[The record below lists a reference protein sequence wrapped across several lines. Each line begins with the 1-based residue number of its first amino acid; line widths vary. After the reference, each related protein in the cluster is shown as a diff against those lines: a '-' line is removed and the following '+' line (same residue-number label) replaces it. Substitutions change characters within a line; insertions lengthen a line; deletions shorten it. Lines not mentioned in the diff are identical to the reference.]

1 MSSLRSRIFRA
12 RNIVGLGL
20 SFSLGLTLNFGAGF
34 LDLESWQASAQGS
47 KEEAVGLVTRA
58 VDAMQKGKNN
68 VALPLLEQAVKL
80 DPRLPSAYNN
90 IGRIYADR
98 GESDKAVSYF
108 KKAINIEPLYEPAL
122 SNLGLVQYS
131 RGKPE
136 DAIHPWRLCLSGQG
150 KNDATIHYYLANALR
165 DAGNKAEKA
174 DKESLWREARE
185 RYNTAIRLNPQFAAA
200 YSGLSVVDLNEGRL
214 DDAYNSVSKSIKLKG
229 DSSFSYYH
237 LGLIEERR
245 GRLAEAIKA
254 FENSVKYEKDPRYKD
269 DTRRHIAQ
277 LTGASPSAN
286 PLQMPSQPAQ
296 PSYAP
301 DMSANQNEMMKAK
314 GQAAL
319 KKHNYA
325 EAVEAY
331 DYLVRNGLGEDP
343 VILNN
348 FGYALAG
355 AGQTNKAI
363 EVYQKAVALK
373 PGGFMEAQYNLGMA
387 YRRAKNNEAAEQAF
401 RRSIQDAAKAKKTNA
416 VAQNMLGILLKEQE
430 RYEEASNAFK
440 KAIMQSGN
448 DLPVAHFNQALLLER
463 MERSREAVSEYK
475 TYLKLS
481 PKGKNAAAA
490 RERYK
495 RLTGTNYM

>member
-1 MSSLRSRIFRA
+1 MYLFKTKNLVGAGLSLTLS
-12 RNIVGLGL
+12 LGL
-20 SFSLGLTLNFGAGF
+20 SLGAAF
-34 LDLESWQASAQGS
+34 LQNPLSPAQAQGS
-47 KEEAVGLVTRA
+47 KEEAAALVTRA
-58 VDAMQKGKNN
+58 VESMQKGKNSE
-68 VALPLLEQAVKL
+68 ALPLLEQAVKL

-98 GESDKAVSYF
+98 GESDKAVTFF

-185 RYNTAIRLNPQFAAA
+185 RYNTAIKLNPQFAAA

-214 DDAYNSVSKSIKLKG
+214 DDAYNSVLKSIKLKG

-245 GRLAEAIKA
+245 GRIQEAVKA
-254 FENSVKYEKDPRYKD
+254 FEKSAKYEKDPRYKE

-277 LTGASPSAN
+277 LTGGAVPTTSGNTQPTNNQAGYSPDN
-286 PLQMPSQPAQ
+286 NV
-296 PSYAP
+296 
-301 DMSANQNEMMKAK
+301 NQNELMKAK

-319 KKHNYA
+319 KKHAYG

-348 FGYALAG
+348 YGYALAG

-363 EVYQKAVALK
+363 DAYQKAVALK

-463 MERSREAVSEYK
+463 MERSKEAVSEYK

>member
-1 MSSLRSRIFRA
+1 MYLLKTKNLLGAGLSLALS
-12 RNIVGLGL
+12 LGL
-20 SFSLGLTLNFGAGF
+20 SFSGSF
-34 LDLESWQASAQGS
+34 LQSPLMAALAQGS
-47 KEEAVGLVTRA
+47 KEEAAALVTRA
-58 VDAMQKGKNN
+58 VEAMQKGKNSE
-68 VALPLLEQAVKL
+68 ALPLLEQAVKL
-80 DPRLPSAYNN
+80 DPRLPSAHNN

-98 GESDKAVSYF
+98 GESDKAVTFF

-185 RYNTAIRLNPQFAAA
+185 RYNTAIKLNPQFAAA

-214 DDAYNSVSKSIKLKG
+214 DDAYNSVLKSIKLKG

-245 GRLAEAIKA
+245 GRMQEAVKA
-254 FENSVKYEKDPRYKD
+254 FEKSAKYEKDPRYKE

-277 LTGASPSAN
+277 LTGGAVQSTQSGNIQPTYSPESN
-286 PLQMPSQPAQ
+286 
-296 PSYAP
+296 
-301 DMSANQNEMMKAK
+301 ANQNELMKAK

-319 KKHNYA
+319 KKHAYG

-348 FGYALAG
+348 YGYALAG

-363 EVYQKAVALK
+363 DAYQKAVALK

-463 MERSREAVSEYK
+463 MERSKEAVSEYK